1 MKNFIM
7 KIILHFMYKGIK
19 TLNGRDSVIT
29 KELKALPNG
38 YIIKIS
44 TDLYNA
50 KSICIQLKDGK
61 VKKLKKSENIDLHIV
76 FKNKDLAFKTFCG
89 NISIA
94 NAYSQHYFQMFGN
107 IYLAMG
113 VTRILERVE
122 GYLFPKCINKNCLKR
137 PFKREIS
144 MFKTY
149 LLCLFN

>member
-1 MKNFIM
+1 
-7 KIILHFMYKGIK
+7 MYKGIK
-19 TLNGRDSVIT
+19 VLNGKDSVIT

-38 YIIKIS
+38 YTIKIS
-44 TDLYNA
+44 TDLYKA
-50 KSICIQLKDGK
+50 KSICFQIQNGK
-61 VKKLKKSENIDLHIV
+61 VKKLKKCKNVDLHIV

-89 NISIA
+89 KISIS
-94 NAYSQHYFQMFGN
+94 NAYSEHYFQMFGN